1 MTGSER
7 MNDRRSPGSFDNDD
21 PRKTDLGLEA
31 RFFIG
36 RWMRILSL
44 PLLVGLLS
52 AASYQRPISERVR
65 IVSNIPVPMRDG
77 VKLYADL
84 YRPAQKNRFPVLI
97 VRTPYGKQREGIH
110 KTKIQF
116 AQRGYAVLVQDTR
129 GRYES
134 EGVWDPFRHEAQDG
148 YDTVEWAARQPWSNG
163 KVGMEGGS
171 YLGNV
176 QWQAAAE
183 TPPSLVAIFP
193 AVASTSLYHNTFF
206 HGGALK
212 LAVSYGWGVVRM
224 PLRIMYPQYWHT
236 EGYAPPELSYESL
249 VWGLPLE
256 TLDVA
261 SSGQAV
267 RHWRDWVSHQSFDD
281 YWRVVSVE
289 DKFDKVKVPVH
300 TQGGWFDLLLNG
312 TLNGYVGVR
321 NRGGTEAARRGAR
334 MIVGPWG
341 HGPGERVGD
350 VDFGPDA
357 MRNAFERELQFF
369 DYHLMG
375 MDTGI
380 DQELPVEVYLM
391 GVNRWVH
398 YEDWPVPGTRYTPF
412 YLSSGGR
419 ANSACGDGRLS
430 AAKPSGASSDQFTYD
445 PSNPV
450 PSLGAHDCCGIPLST
465 GPVDQQAVEA
475 RSDVLVY
482 TSDFLKEPLAIAG
495 PIRMKLHAATDGPDT
510 DWFIKLVDVYP
521 DGFAMNIAE
530 GILRARF
537 RQGYDRMELL
547 RPNEA
552 YDFEIDMRGTA
563 NVFLPGHRIRIDITS
578 SNFPQFDRNLNSGE
592 DLATG
597 TRVRIA
603 RQTVFHSP
611 GRASHILLPVVEAP
625 TPLK

>member
-1 MTGSER
+1 MAYREYLA
-7 MNDRRSPGSFDNDD
+7 
-21 PRKTDLGLEA
+21 KLEEGVDA
-31 RFFIG
+31 CNEMSRLL
-36 RWMRILSL
+36 RILCL
-44 PLLVGLLS
+44 PLLVGLAG
-52 AASYQRPISERVR
+52 AASYQRPVSDRVR

-84 YRPAQKNRFPVLI
+84 YRPTREDKFPVLI
-97 VRTPYGKQREGIH
+97 VRTPYGKQRDGIH
-110 KTKIQF
+110 ETKIQF
-116 AQRGYAVLVQDTR
+116 AQRGYAVLVEDTR

-134 EGVWDPFRHEAQDG
+134 EGAWDPFRHEAQDG

-183 TPPSLVAIFP
+183 TPPSLAAIYP
-193 AVASTSLYHNTFF
+193 AVASTSLYHNSFF
-206 HGGALK
+206 HGGAFK

-224 PLRIMYPQYWHT
+224 PQRIMYPQYWHT
-236 EGYAPPELSYESL
+236 EGYAPPELRYETI

-256 TLDVA
+256 TLDMA
-261 SSGQAV
+261 SSGQRV
-267 RHWRDWVSHQSFDD
+267 PHWRDWVKHQGYDD
-281 YWRVVSVE
+281 YWRAGSVE

-341 HGPGERVGD
+341 HGPSQKFGD

-357 MRNAFERELQFF
+357 MRNLFERELQFF

-375 MDTGI
+375 RDTGI
-380 DQELPVEVYLM
+380 DREPPVEIYLM
-391 GVNRWVH
+391 GLNRWVH
-398 YEDWPVPGTRYTPF
+398 YTDWPVPGTSYTPF

-419 ANSACGDGRLS
+419 ANSARGDGRLS
-430 AAKPSGASSDQFTYD
+430 AAKPSGASHDQFSYD
-445 PSNPV
+445 PNNPV
-450 PSLGAHDCCGIPLST
+450 PSVGAHDCCGIPLSS
-465 GPVDQQAVEA
+465 GPVDQRPVEA
-475 RSDVLVY
+475 RNDVLVY
-482 TSDFLKEPLAIAG
+482 TSDVLKESVAIAG
-495 PIRMKLHAATDGPDT
+495 PVRMKLHAATDGPDT

-521 DGFAMNIAE
+521 NGFAINIAE

-537 RQGYDRMELL
+537 RKGYDRMELL
-547 RPNEA
+547 QPNEA
-552 YDFEIDMRGTA
+552 YEFEIDMRGAA
-563 NVFLPGHRIRIDITS
+563 NVFLPGHRIRVDITS

-597 TRVRIA
+597 TRLRIA

-611 GRASHILLPVVEAP
+611 DRASHILLPVVGLP
-625 TPLK
+625 TQLKGDAAASR